1 MESYGLLSR
10 AASAET
16 RSSGAE
22 VPKPT
27 ITIPIMRTGILRHT
41 AVPEAPS
48 TNLSALHTRTASP
61 VRKAARASRNSI
73 KNSYPVIS
81 PQARGQTITIIKKQ
95 TFKNNV
101 PEMSTPSEGDYSNT
115 SQRTIINPSQYS
127 VHLCVRQPDSLKN
140 TRNCGSISDLFY
152 HFHSGGTSSLCDHFD
167 TLIMHTQLN
176 IPNKPLSVSTTAPA
190 RFSEAPVLRH
200 DTAIARV
207 HGSDIRYAR
216 LRVRRV
222 LHLRQSE

>member
-1 MESYGLLSR
+1 
-10 AASAET
+10 
-16 RSSGAE
+16 
-22 VPKPT
+22 
-27 ITIPIMRTGILRHT
+27 
-41 AVPEAPS
+41 
-48 TNLSALHTRTASP
+48 
-61 VRKAARASRNSI
+61 
-73 KNSYPVIS
+73 
-81 PQARGQTITIIKKQ
+81 
-95 TFKNNV
+95 
-101 PEMSTPSEGDYSNT
+101 MSTPSEGDYSNT

-127 VHLCVRQPDSLKN
+127 VHLRFRQPDSLKN
-140 TRNCGSISDLFY
+140 SRNCKSISDLFY

-176 IPNKPLSVSTTAPA
+176 IPNKPLSVSTTPPA

-222 LHLRQSE
+222 LHLRQSEWRKTMISKTPLPIWRKPESHHCDKAPKPAPATIPQTRPAWFHCKSKNHLLPCPIFR